1 MKYKHKKTLL
11 TLSALLLLMLSL
23 LIGCDQI
30 QPPQDTN
37 VLMDSA
43 DVTDASATE
52 AAPDTDRE
60 AIASLELLGKDCVYL
75 YKGYTLQ
82 LQTNAPDSYRNDLV
96 WATVGDVVN
105 VTNYGFVT
113 AKHIGTTTVTVM
125 LDGFSDTVTVIVLP
139 DGAPIPD
146 ESQTD
151 PPVGDQDDHETIPAE
166 TLPDETSPAET
177 DTAEQ
182 GTTESEP
189 PVTTEEP
196 TEELTEE
203 PTEEL
208 TEEPTEELT
217 EELTEA
223 PTEPETEPD
232 TEYIPPT
239 VIIEAVNSPAGYKP
253 AGSYQEALDRTKNGE
268 LSGYPYVPDQAP
280 NVSEYRPMEDGKYV
294 KNNDPYY
301 IDENTYVVVD
311 AYGREVFRIYRGGAY
326 ITLEEVAAYV
336 WAFGDI
342 PANHSASK
350 KTSPTS
356 SIWGEYLRVNH
367 TQFSGNTSKYPYEP
381 ALPRISGCGGD
392 FTYYEMDIGTTGTD
406 CDPSYSAVLYNN
418 GTRITRGAAR
428 IVYARFDRNGNKII
442 DPDEKY
448 VFYTYNHYNDFQ
460 EYLNYYGGWG
470 EMFGNI
476 TGGGTISSKYDYNPT
491 PYVPVALAS
500 IRVTRSVQGTEPRA
514 TILWYDFRRMSE
526 CLAWDKSRFAA

>member
-1 MKYKHKKTLL
+1 MKKLA
-11 TLSALLLLMLSL
+11 TLSALLFVLLAV
-23 LIGCDQI
+23 IFGCDKITEPPKTGYENITSIEI
-30 QPPQDTN
+30 QG
-37 VLMDSA
+37 
-43 DVTDASATE
+43 E
-52 AAPDTDRE
+52 E
-60 AIASLELLGKDCVYL
+60 EVYL
-75 YKGYTLQ
+75 TKGYTLQ
-82 LQTNAPDSYRNDLV
+82 LTTNAPKELQSELT
-96 WATVGDVVN
+96 WATAGDVISL
-105 VTNYGFVT
+105 TNYGFVT
-113 AKHIGTTTVTVM
+113 AKNEGTATVTVFWG
-125 LDGFSDTVTVIVLP
+125 DFRDTVTIVVVSETDIVP
-139 DGAPIPD
+139 SETQPSEPQPD
-146 ESQTD
+146 ETN
-151 PPVGDQDDHETIPAE
+151 PVETQPAE
-166 TLPDETSPAET
+166 TQPVETQPDGTKPVETQPDGTKPVETQPAET
-177 DTAEQ
+177 QPVETQPNETKPAE
-182 GTTESEP
+182 TKPVETEPS
-189 PVTTEEP
+189 V
-196 TEELTEE
+196 
-203 PTEEL
+203 
-208 TEEPTEELT
+208 
-217 EELTEA
+217 
-223 PTEPETEPD
+223 TEPETEPE

-239 VIIEAVNSPAGYKP
+239 VIIEAERSPQGYKP
-253 AGSYQEALDRTKNGE
+253 AGSYQEALDRTQNGQ

-280 NVSEYRPMEDGKYV
+280 NISEYRPMEDGKYI
-294 KNNDPYY
+294 KNTDPYY

-311 AYGREVFRIYRGGAY
+311 AYGREVFRVYRGGAY

-350 KTSPTS
+350 KTSPAS

-381 ALPRISGCGGD
+381 ELPRISGCGGD

-491 PYVPVALAS
+491 SYVPVALAS
-500 IRVTRSVQGTEPRA
+500 LRVTRSMTGTETRA
-514 TILWYDFRRMSE
+514 TILWYDFRHMSE
-526 CLAWDKSRFAA
+526 CLAWDKARFAA

>member
-1 MKYKHKKTLL
+1 MKHKNAKKLL
-11 TLSALLLLMLSL
+11 TLSALLLLVLSVVF
-23 LIGCDQI
+23 GCENI
-30 QPPQDTN
+30 NPPAVTEQPI
-37 VLMDSA
+37 V
-43 DVTDASATE
+43 
-52 AAPDTDRE
+52 
-60 AIASLELLGKDCVYL
+60 SLEIRGSETIYL
-75 YKGYTLQ
+75 HKGYTTQ
-82 LQTNAPDSYRNDLV
+82 LETNVPEEQRDQLTWVTA
-96 WATVGDVVN
+96 GDVI
-105 VTNYGFVT
+105 TITEYGFVT
-113 AKHIGTTTVTVM
+113 AKNEGTVIVTVM
-125 LDGFSDTVTVIVLP
+125 ADGLTDSVTIIVLP
-139 DGAPIPD
+139 DGAEIPIPD
-146 ESQTD
+146 TEIATNAPD
-151 PPVGDQDDHETIPAE
+151 TERPTEG
-166 TLPDETSPAET
+166 DETQTPDPTPDTEAP
-177 DTAEQ
+177 TAEKD
-182 GTTESEP
+182 TEPSEP
-189 PVTTEEP
+189 PVVTDPVETEEP
-196 TEELTEE
+196 TDVPTDEPVED
-203 PTEEL
+203 PTEPQTEPVTAEPETETEL
-208 TEEPTEELT
+208 
-217 EELTEA
+217 A
-223 PTEPETEPD
+223 TEPETEPE

-239 VIIEAVNSPAGYKP
+239 VIIEAERSPQGYKP
-253 AGSYQEALDRTKNGE
+253 AGSYQEALDRTQRGE

-342 PANHSASK
+342 PANHSTSK
-350 KTSPTS
+350 STRPTS

-367 TQFSGNTSKYPYEP
+367 TKFSGDTSRYPYEP
-381 ALPRISGCGGD
+381 VLPRISGCGGD

-406 CDPSYSAVLYNN
+406 CDPNYYATIYNN
-418 GTRITRGAAR
+418 GTKITRGAAR

-500 IRVTRSVQGTEPRA
+500 LRVTRSMPGAEPRA